1 MNTLEQSIHAYL
13 KTRKSIYFK
22 VRLNIQ
28 GGPLVEVYLK
38 RIKID
43 EFYEW
48 DSKKQ
53 ESIKIVIGTEEEV
66 KLRNEIAMWV
76 HFSLFDFMVD
86 ADLTEWDVFKG
97 QFKLEDDK
105 VYVDLP
111 SGCYEFS
118 QVKWKNGKLSQ

>member
-1 MNTLEQSIHAYL
+1 MNTLEQSIYTYL

-28 GGPLVEVYLK
+28 GGPLVEIYLK
-38 RIKID
+38 RIKIG
-43 EFYEW
+43 EFYDW

-105 VYVDLP
+105 VYVVLP
-111 SGCYEFS
+111 GGYFDFG
-118 QVKWKNGKLSQ
+118 QVK